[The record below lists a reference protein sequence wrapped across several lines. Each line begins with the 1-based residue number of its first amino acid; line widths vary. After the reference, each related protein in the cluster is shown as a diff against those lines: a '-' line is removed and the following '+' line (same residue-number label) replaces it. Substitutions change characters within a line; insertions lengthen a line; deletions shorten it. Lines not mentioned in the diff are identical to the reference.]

1 MKKIFA
7 MILLLIFVFAATSC
21 SGEDENPQ
29 HKEFCYTASSE
40 QPYDLTENTRQYI
53 TGIFGDLTWVN
64 DITNC
69 ESDFVFYIQ
78 DREIHYHS
86 SCGTFNDYT
95 NKKSSTVSSEQ
106 SAIINSMLG
115 LE

>member
-1 MKKIFA
+1 MKKILSLFLLLA
-7 MILLLIFVFAATSC
+7 FILLAAC
-21 SGEDENPQ
+21 SSENEKNQ

-86 SCGTFNDYT
+86 SCGTFTDYT